1 MTSKNAKRKEKIQM
15 MTAETCKRLA
25 TIILTLFLLCSSTE
39 AQVYITDHQI
49 NKTTKCLFSEYET
62 TFSTYRLEDGDIY
75 VDNFIV
81 DIELPE
87 KGSLDEVS
95 EKDIR
100 KKISAI
106 IIGDSIEITPENLIN
121 KYISEKYLSK
131 YETHKITGDTECNNF
146 MSTVK
151 SKNPLMSDEMLWE
164 PAYYGVITGNLIYQT
179 NMFLSYSI
187 TEKSCNAMTCIR
199 KETTFVYDIVNKR
212 FLSENDFLLPDKAEA
227 YSELIR
233 STITREQK
241 LAYNKSEVNYNGNF
255 YIDEFGLTYVFNSDK
270 YLDEYEATIH
280 VLINAK
286 NVRLM
291 TKPESVV
298 YKFFNIGQVERAKAK
313 KQNKTVA
320 IN

>member
-39 AQVYITDHQI
+39 AQVYITDHKI

-87 KGSLDEVS
+87 RGSLDEVS

-179 NMFLSYSI
+179 
-187 TEKSCNAMTCIR
+187 TCSCRTA
-199 KETTFVYDIVNKR
+199 
-212 FLSENDFLLPDKAEA
+212 
-227 YSELIR
+227 
-233 STITREQK
+233 
-241 LAYNKSEVNYNGNF
+241 
-255 YIDEFGLTYVFNSDK
+255 
-270 YLDEYEATIH
+270 
-280 VLINAK
+280 
-286 NVRLM
+286 
-291 TKPESVV
+291 
-298 YKFFNIGQVERAKAK
+298 
-313 KQNKTVA
+313 
-320 IN
+320 